1 MISCVVDTMEN
12 RGVATN
18 NIPITFLQ
26 TNMEGTFRVH
36 LDIIL
41 DEMLLN
47 IAPETYRDKVVI
59 EQGKK
64 VIYAVLK
71 QALYGSLIISL
82 LSFRD
87 LVGKLNYWGF
97 Q

>member
-26 TNMEGTFRVH
+26 TKMEGTFRVH

-71 QALYGSLIISL
+71 HALYESLIRSL

-87 LVGKLNYWGF
+87 LVGKLK
-97 Q
+97 